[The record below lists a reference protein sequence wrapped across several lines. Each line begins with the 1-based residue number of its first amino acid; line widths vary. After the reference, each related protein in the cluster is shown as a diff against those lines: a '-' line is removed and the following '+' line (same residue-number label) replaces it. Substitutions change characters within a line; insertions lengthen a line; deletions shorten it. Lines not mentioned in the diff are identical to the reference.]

1 MASILSEYKI
11 INKVLDVPLKGPDG
25 QRFMMGSYKT
35 SHKKTFAEHGLI
47 YKGNIVAPEK
57 PLLFRINSACFT
69 SDIFG
74 CQRCDCHW
82 QLKKAM
88 NMIHKKGGL
97 IIYHF
102 HHEGRGFGFTSKLM
116 SMHSESPI
124 DAIIEQHHE
133 ADHRR
138 YFSTIKILKDL
149 KIKQVHLITNN
160 PLKQQILESHNIE
173 VVKRI
178 PLVAPHEHLKEY
190 LMAKKK
196 KLGNIIDFHGKQK

>member
-11 INKVLDVPLKGPDG
+11 ISKVLGIPLKAGNG

-47 YKGNIVAPEK
+47 YKGNIVAPKK
-57 PLLFRINSACFT
+57 PVLFRINSACFT

-88 NMIHKKGGL
+88 DMIHERGGL

-102 HHEGRGFGFTSKLM
+102 HHEGRGFGFTSKLT
-116 SMHSESPI
+116 SMLSESPI
-124 DAIIEQHHE
+124 DSIIEQHHE

-149 KIKQVHLITNN
+149 KIKQVMLMTNN
-160 PLKQQILESHNIE
+160 PLKQQILESHNID

-178 PLVAPHEHLKEY
+178 PLVTSDKHLKDY
-190 LMAKKK
+190 LIAKKR
-196 KLGNIIDFHGKQK
+196 KLGNIIDFHDKQK